1 MSCDLV
7 GVTVDGGMFERGW
20 GQRLISSVWDVPR
33 LTLETLSID
42 SKSIDLALL
51 PKLMITNVRYVR
63 FLGTPHFTSV
73 SVLLTRTGL
82 FFTQFCFVEAWLSE
96 FDYIVCELNWIMFL
110 VSIQYIMCT
119 LVKLGLYSSLFHLAR
134 YYSPQWYSNRFLPVQ
149 VTKPVSYTENKKFLL
164 S

>member
-7 GVTVDGGMFERGW
+7 GVTVDGGMLERGW
-20 GQRLISSVWDVPR
+20 GQRLISSVWDVSR

-73 SVLLTRTGL
+73 SVLLTRTCL

-96 FDYIVCELNWIMFL
+96 FDIYIVRELNWIMFL
-110 VSIQYIMCT
+110 VSVQYIMCT
-119 LVKLGLYSSLFHLAR
+119 LVKLGLSSSLFHWAR
-134 YYSPQWYSNRFLPVQ
+134 CYSPRGTPIDFHQSRLPS
-149 VTKPVSYTENKKFLL
+149 PCPIL
-164 S
+164 SI

>member
-1 MSCDLV
+1 MGRVCSQTSHHTNVYTPCVCVSCDLV
-7 GVTVDGGMFERGW
+7 GVTVDRGW

-82 FFTQFCFVEAWLSE
+82 FFTVLLCGSLIEWVRYLFSMW
-96 FDYIVCELNWIMFL
+96 IELNNVFSINSEYNVY
-110 VSIQYIMCT
+110 VSEVRAI
-119 LVKLGLYSSLFHLAR
+119 
-134 YYSPQWYSNRFLPVQ
+134 
-149 VTKPVSYTENKKFLL
+149 KFSFPL